1 MLIGG
6 DNWASFDRWYR
17 NEEVLH
23 MASLYVYPRE
33 GQPIDT
39 HLPQRVHQLDAPLVN
54 ISSTSVRE
62 RVAKGE
68 EIATLVPKAV
78 ADYIVSQRLYQSEAK
93 GG

>member
-1 MLIGG
+1 
-6 DNWASFDRWYR
+6 
-17 NEEVLH
+17 

-39 HLPQRVHQLDAPLVN
+39 HLPRGVHQLDAPLVN

-62 RVAKGE
+62 RVANGE

-78 ADYIVSQRLYQSEAK
+78 ADFIVCQRLYQSEAK